1 MLLQIRSQG
10 FPNLISELG
19 IQSPLQGPFWGFES
33 TVIPII
39 DVRGARNLPRSGVVY
54 DGFASA
60 GQIGQPGA
68 NTFLAQTNNLFKRG
82 AWAIY
87 LSWAWINVEAT
98 NSILLFRRYNDAF
111 TVVLEQEHLDI
122 FGGTAIG
129 EKRLGGGHR
138 EMVIQKNNFGE
149 PWALV
154 LQQAMPTA
162 GSIAEGVIRV
172 RYLGDVEGPSGF

>member
-1 MLLQIRSQG
+1 
-10 FPNLISELG
+10 
-19 IQSPLQGPFWGFES
+19 
-33 TVIPII
+33 
-39 DVRGARNLPRSGVVY
+39 
-54 DGFASA
+54 
-60 GQIGQPGA
+60 
-68 NTFLAQTNNLFKRG
+68 
-82 AWAIY
+82 
-87 LSWAWINVEAT
+87 
-98 NSILLFRRYNDAF
+98 
-111 TVVLEQEHLDI
+111 LEQEHLDI